1 MTELKYI
8 LVEELLN
15 ALDDIQRDV
24 PFILDYYVDTGFNAE
39 DNIHMDI
46 DLLTMN
52 IMSLRDSAKLIRDTI
67 SINSELP
74 WSSYFNYTPQCT
86 DIASATAK
94 DSLSHTSLQCK
105 ESYDNLS
112 LCGNPASISPQ
123 VKQLAFAMFLHTH
136 MLTDPESIY
145 NSDIIGNKNLFNT
158 VEL

>member
-1 MTELKYI
+1 MTELKHI

-24 PFILDYYVDTGFNAE
+24 PFILDYYMDTNFSND
-39 DNIHMDI
+39 DNIHMNV

-67 SINSELP
+67 SINCELP
-74 WSSYFNYTPQCT
+74 SCLNYYYTLNGCRIMDKRVTGECKSILDSTVQSY
-86 DIASATAK
+86 
-94 DSLSHTSLQCK
+94 
-105 ESYDNLS
+105 
-112 LCGNPASISPQ
+112 PASISTQ

-145 NSDIIGNKNLFNT
+145 NSGIIGNKDLFT
-158 VEL
+158 VES